1 MRAALAFL
9 TPIGG
14 ARTPN
19 ARTLSWFPLA
29 GCAIGATLGLLW
41 WTADRIWPAAVAA
54 ALIVTADL
62 ALTGMLHLDG
72 LVDSADGLL
81 PHLERERRFT
91 VMSEPTVGAF
101 GIGAAGAV
109 LLLRY
114 TALASTPTNIALLA
128 SLWCMSRTVMAAAGR
143 GMPYAKGAGLLS
155 AFTGGDW
162 KPVAAYGS
170 AVALGLA
177 ATAGLPAVV
186 AVVAAAIAGVAIV
199 GLARIRLGGVT
210 GDVLGAAGIIAETVG
225 LLAAAPRW

>member
-1 MRAALAFL
+1 VRAALAFL

-14 ARTPN
+14 ARKPN
-19 ARTLSWFPLA
+19 GRTLSWFPLA
-29 GCAIGATLGLLW
+29 GGAIGATLGVVW

-72 LVDSADGLL
+72 LVDAADGLL
-81 PHLERERRFT
+81 PHLERERRFA

-114 TALASTPTNIALLA
+114 TALAATPPNIALLA

-143 GMPYAKGAGLLS
+143 GVPYAKDAGLLS
-155 AFTGGDW
+155 AFTGSDW
-162 KPVAAYGS
+162 RPVAAYGS
-170 AVALGLA
+170 AVAVGLA
-177 ATAGLPAVV
+177 AIVGPHAIA
-186 AVVAAAIAGVAIV
+186 AVVAAGTAGVAIV
-199 GLARIRLGGVT
+199 WFARVRLGGVT

-225 LLAAAPRW
+225 LLAAAAR